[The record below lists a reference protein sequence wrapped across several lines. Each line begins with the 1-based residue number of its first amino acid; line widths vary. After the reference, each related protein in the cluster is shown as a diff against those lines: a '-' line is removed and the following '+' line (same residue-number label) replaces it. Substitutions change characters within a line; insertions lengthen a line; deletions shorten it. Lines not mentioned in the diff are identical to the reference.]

1 MRIIVTGGYGFIGST
16 LIKRL
21 IIDKK
26 NIVLNI
32 DAKKINSM
40 PESLA
45 KIKNF
50 KNYKFKKLNIDNY
63 KKLNNLILE
72 FKPNLVF
79 HLAAESH
86 VDNSITSPKDFIY
99 SNIVGTFNLLDIL
112 SKYIKIH
119 KKISNKF
126 RLIHVSTDEVYGSLT
141 PKEKSFKEDNK
152 FYPNSPYSASKASGD
167 LLCRAWNKTFKLPII
182 TTNCSNNYGPWQFPE
197 KLIPLVIKR
206 ALQQKKIP
214 IYGTGKNIRD
224 WIHVDDHVSALI
236 KLSKKGKIGETY
248 NIGGDNE
255 ITNISLVRKICDIID
270 NRTKAKISSKKLI
283 SFVTDRAA
291 HDFRYSIN
299 SKKLENEINF
309 KAIFSIH
316 NGIYQTVN
324 WYLDNKE
331 WLLKK

>member
-16 LIKRL
+16 LIKKL

-45 KIKNF
+45 KIKHF
-50 KNYKFKKLNIDNY
+50 KNYRFKKLNIDNY
-63 KKLNNLILE
+63 QKLNNLILE

-99 SNIVGTFNLLDIL
+99 SNIVGTFNLIDVL
-112 SKYIKIH
+112 SKYIKKH

-197 KLIPLVIKR
+197 KLIPLVIKK
-206 ALQQKKIP
+206 ALKQKKIP

-236 KLSKKGKIGETY
+236 KLSKKGKIGESY

-255 ITNISLVRKICDIID
+255 ITNISLVKKICEIID
-270 NRTKAKISSKKLI
+270 EKTKAKISSKKLI

-299 SKKLENEINF
+299 SKKLEKELNF
-309 KAIFSIH
+309 KAIFSIN